1 MHGASLFGAVH
12 LDAGRSVLLVL
23 AGLGAG
29 VFNGIAG
36 GGTLISFPTLLALGF
51 PPLTANVTSTV
62 GIWPGYLGGVAGF
75 RAEIADQRRLVRLL
89 TPFAIA
95 GAVGGAALL
104 LHTSAQAFA
113 DIAPWLVL
121 AAAALFA
128 VQPLLTRALGTVS
141 HDHPTRWVGAVA
153 GTFAA
158 SVYGGYFGAGMGVVL
173 LAVLGLAL
181 PDTLA
186 RTSGMRTVL
195 SVLANGVAAIV
206 FMLRFSLTW
215 SVVALLAAGSLVGG
229 WVGARVAR
237 SLPAAWLRLIVVV
250 IGVATAIGLFIG

>member
-1 MHGASLFGAVH
+1 
-12 LDAGRSVLLVL
+12 VLLIL

-29 VFNGIAG
+29 LFNGMAG

-95 GAVGGAALL
+95 GAVAGAALL
-104 LHTSAQAFA
+104 LNTPAQAFS

-128 VQPLLTRALGTVS
+128 VQPLLTRALGTVA
-141 HDHPTRWVGAVA
+141 HDHPTRRLAAVA

-158 SVYGGYFGAGMGVVL
+158 SIYGGYFGAGMGVVM

-181 PDTLA
+181 PDSLA
-186 RTSGMRTVL
+186 RTSGMRTIL
-195 SVLANGVAAIV
+195 SVLVNGVAAIV
-206 FMLRFSLTW
+206 FILRFSLQW
-215 SVVALLAAGSLVGG
+215 SAVALLAIGSLAGG
-229 WVGARVAR
+229 WIGARVALG
-237 SLPAAWLRLIVVV
+237 LPAIWLRLIVVV
-250 IGVATAIGLFIG
+250 IGVATAIGLFVG